1 MEKARPTSAE
11 PICSSQAKPKFID
24 RFTPRILLEVK
35 QTFRQGGFKAVTSRY
50 GWKIFAAFFA
60 YYLVR
65 DVTLYILLPWFI
77 ANKLVQ

>member
-1 MEKARPTSAE
+1 MEKATSTSAE
-11 PICSSQAKPKFID
+11 PMCKQAKPKFID
-24 RFTPRILLEVK
+24 RFTPRILLEIK
-35 QTFRQGGFKAVTSRY
+35 QTFRAGGFKAVTNRY

>member
-1 MEKARPTSAE
+1 MEKATATAAE
-11 PICSSQAKPKFID
+11 PMRKTAKPKFID
-24 RFTPRILLEVK
+24 RLTPRILLEVK
-35 QTFRQGGFKAVTSRY
+35 HTFRTGGFKAVTNRY

>member
-1 MEKARPTSAE
+1 MEKVEPTPTEAAQ
-11 PICSSQAKPKFID
+11 PAKVKFLD

-35 QTFRQGGFKAVTSRY
+35 QTFREGGFKGVSRRY
-50 GWKIFAAFFA
+50 GWKLFAAFFA

>member
-1 MEKARPTSAE
+1 MQKVQSTAVKPLDKPT
-11 PICSSQAKPKFID
+11 KPKFLD

-35 QTFRQGGFKAVTSRY
+35 QTFREGGFKAVTKRY

-65 DVTLYILLPWFI
+65 DVILYILLPWFI

>member
-1 MEKARPTSAE
+1 MEKAQSSAK
-11 PICSSQAKPKFID
+11 PMGTQTKPKFMD

-35 QTFRQGGFKAVTSRY
+35 QTFRAGGFKGVTQRY

-65 DVTLYILLPWFI
+65 DVTLYILLPWYI